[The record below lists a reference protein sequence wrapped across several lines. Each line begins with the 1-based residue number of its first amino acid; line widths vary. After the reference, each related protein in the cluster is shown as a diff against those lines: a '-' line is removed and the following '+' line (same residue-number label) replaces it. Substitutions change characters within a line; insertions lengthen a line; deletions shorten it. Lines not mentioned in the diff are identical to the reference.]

1 MDSMTAPAVK
11 LLIAAHSHP
20 AITKGGAEIAAWRLY
35 EGIAARP
42 DWRAW
47 FMGCAREAGAGRAG
61 SVITQPF
68 SDHEFVYSPSAFD
81 WFKFA
86 NFDKQYPRELE
97 ALLADIAPDIVHFHH
112 YVNYGVETF
121 LHVKRALPQCRIVLT
136 LHEFQAICNHYGQM
150 VTKEKKSLCYEAS
163 LRECNKCY
171 PEFSR
176 TDFFLRKAYV
186 SRFFDLVDQ
195 FISPSEF
202 LAERYVKWGIPEAK
216 MAVLENVTTPAQDIG
231 FPGLDADPDILR
243 VGFFGQISYLKGIH
257 VALDAARLL
266 EEEGVSAIQF
276 EIHGDYANQ
285 PPEFQTDFLER
296 LQKAGRNV
304 RYHGPYENHR
314 VDSLMRSVDLVL
326 VPSIWWENSPV
337 VIQECLR
344 NRRPIVCSDIGGM
357 AEKVRN
363 EKDGFHFGV
372 GSPIELA
379 ALLRTLA
386 RDREKLARVVRGMRH
401 PDPPE
406 LSVDRH
412 LELYRRLLGHMAA
425 PGPAGEIDAAAVV
438 AE

>member
-1 MDSMTAPAVK
+1 MDSMTEPFAK
-11 LLIAAHSHP
+11 ILIAAHSHP

-47 FMGCAREAGAGRAG
+47 FMGCAREPGAGRAG

-68 SDHEFVYSPSAFD
+68 SDTEFVYAPSAFD

-86 NFDKQYPRELE
+86 NHDKLYPRELE
-97 ALLADIAPDIVHFHH
+97 LLLRDISPDIVHFHH
-112 YVNYGVETF
+112 YVNFGVETF
-121 LHVKRALPQCRIVLT
+121 LHIRRALPDCRIVLT

-150 VTKEKKSLCYEAS
+150 VTKEKKSLCYES
-163 LRECNKCY
+163 SPRDCNKCF

-176 TDFFLRKAYV
+176 SDFFLRKTYI

-195 FISPSEF
+195 FISPSAF
-202 LAERYVKWGIPEAK
+202 LAERYVTWGIPEAK
-216 MAVLENVTTPAQDIG
+216 MAVLENVTMPAQETG
-231 FPGLDADPDILR
+231 LPGIDADPDILR

-266 EEEGVSAIQF
+266 EDEGVTNIQL
-276 EIHGDYANQ
+276 EIHGDYTSQ

-314 VDSLMRSVDLVL
+314 VDGLMRNVDLVL

-337 VIQECLR
+337 VIQECFR
-344 NRRPIVCSDIGGM
+344 NRRPIVCSNIGGM

-372 GSPIELA
+372 GSSIELA
-379 ALLRTLA
+379 ALLRTLS
-386 RDREKLARVVRGMRH
+386 RDRERLARIVRGMRY
-401 PDPPE
+401 PESPE

-412 LELYRRLLGHMAA
+412 LQLYQRLLTQT
-425 PGPAGEIDAAAVV
+425 AAVPV
-438 AE
+438 